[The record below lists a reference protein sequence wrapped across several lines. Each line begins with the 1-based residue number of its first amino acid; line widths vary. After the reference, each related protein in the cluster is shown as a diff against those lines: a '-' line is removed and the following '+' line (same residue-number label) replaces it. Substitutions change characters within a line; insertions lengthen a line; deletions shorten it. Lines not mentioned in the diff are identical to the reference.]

1 MMHQT
6 TQKPASRP
14 SKRFIT
20 NKKKIK
26 QDTMSRS
33 QLRNLLN
40 SLFLIG
46 FLVALILYISI
57 PEDRRAFL
65 AVCFIS
71 MAIKVAE
78 YIVRYFR

>member
-1 MMHQT
+1 M
-6 TQKPASRP
+6 
-14 SKRFIT
+14 KR
-20 NKKKIK
+20 N
-26 QDTMSRS
+26 

-46 FLVALILYISI
+46 FLIALILYIAI
-57 PEDRRAFL
+57 PEDRTAFL
-65 AVCFIS
+65 IVCFVS

>member
-1 MMHQT
+1 M
-6 TQKPASRP
+6 
-14 SKRFIT
+14 KR
-20 NKKKIK
+20 N
-26 QDTMSRS
+26 

-46 FLVALILYISI
+46 FLIALILYIAI
-57 PEDRRAFL
+57 PEDRTAFL
-65 AVCFIS
+65 IVCFIS

>member
-1 MMHQT
+1 M
-6 TQKPASRP
+6 
-14 SKRFIT
+14 KR
-20 NKKKIK
+20 N
-26 QDTMSRS
+26 

-46 FLVALILYISI
+46 FLVALILYIAI
-57 PEDRRAFL
+57 PEDRTAFL
-65 AVCFIS
+65 IVCFVS